1 MNGES
6 AMSGNGAFATLNS
19 ASFQA
24 SKQVAI
30 TAIQRYYSA
39 KYWALNGNAFSGR
52 RTNTQR
58 NGIIVG
64 D

>member
-1 MNGES
+1 MLKFNYGYINSQWNVNGES

-39 KYWALNGNAFSGR
+39 KYWGS
-52 RTNTQR
+52 
-58 NGIIVG
+58 
-64 D
+64 

>member
-1 MNGES
+1 MNVNGES

-39 KYWALNGNAFSGR
+39 KY
-52 RTNTQR
+52 
-58 NGIIVG
+58 
-64 D
+64 